1 MATITGNVRQER
13 RIGGTVTAGARI
25 TTGTVQRA
33 ALPGGAPYEGDY
45 EAIPDKMAQVFP
57 TQNKTMRQDFTVAGV
72 PTYRVSN
79 PEGGTTLIIGG
90 NKNGQ

>member
-1 MATITGNVRQER
+1 MRCKHLDVIIEKSPQISAEVYRAT
-13 RIGGTVTAGARI
+13 A
-25 TTGTVQRA
+25 
-33 ALPGGAPYEGDY
+33 PGGAPYEGDY